1 MKITLYVSDHCE
13 SCEQVLQYFKEKD
26 LAYEVIDV
34 TYDQEMFDRML
45 SEGGIATPFIVVE
58 GRAFHVFDRDKIED
72 FLHTLTNGIVMK
84 N

>member
-26 LAYEVIDV
+26 LACEVVNV
-34 TYDQEMFDRML
+34 TYDQQMFDRML
-45 SEGGIATPFIVVE
+45 SEGGIATPFIMLE

-72 FLHTLTNGIVMK
+72 FLHTLTNGIAIK

>member
-45 SEGGIATPFIVVE
+45 SEGGIATPFIVIE
-58 GRAFHVFDRDKIED
+58 GRAFHMFDRDKIED
-72 FLHTLTNGIVMK
+72 FLHTLTNGIAMK